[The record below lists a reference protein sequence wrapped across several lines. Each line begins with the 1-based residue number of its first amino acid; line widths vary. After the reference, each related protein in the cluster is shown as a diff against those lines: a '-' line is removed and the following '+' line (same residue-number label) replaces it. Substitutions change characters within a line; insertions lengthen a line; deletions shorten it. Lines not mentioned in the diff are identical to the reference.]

1 MARGKRELRPEIEQ
15 LKGKEAVK
23 GDLYLWLQ
31 AFVLI
36 SVAVVLCFIYVGRVV
51 TVSGSSMAPT
61 LYNGDVLLLRSGAA
75 NVEQGDI
82 VVLTR
87 EAFLSEPIVK
97 RVIATEGQTVVIDYT
112 ENSVSVDGERL
123 EEPYVAEAMVQP
135 SFSSSSVETVT
146 VPEGEIFVMG
156 DNRNHSSDSRH
167 PNLGTVDLRCV
178 LGEARAVLF
187 PLSHLQTIH

>member
-82 VVLTR
+82 VVLTQTS
-87 EAFLSEPIVK
+87 FLSEPIVK
-97 RVIATEGQTVVIDYT
+97 RVIATEGQTVVINYT

-135 SFSSSSVETVT
+135 SFSSSAVETVT

-187 PLSHLQTIH
+187 PLGHLQTIH

>member
-15 LKGKEAVK
+15 LKGKDAVK
-23 GDLYLWLQ
+23 ADLYLWLQ

-36 SVAVVLCFIYVGRVV
+36 SVAVVLCFIYLGRVV
-51 TVSGSSMAPT
+51 TVSGSSMEPT
-61 LYNGDVLLLRSGAA
+61 LRNGDMLLLRSGAGG
-75 NVEQGDI
+75 VEQGDV

-87 EAFLSEPIVK
+87 EDFLDEPIVK

-112 ENSVSVDGERL
+112 ENSVTVDGERL
-123 EEPYVAEAMVQP
+123 KEPYVVEVMAQP
-135 SFSSSSVETVT
+135 YFSGPVETVT

-167 PNLGTVDLRCV
+167 PGLGTVDLRCV
-178 LGEARAVLF
+178 LGEAKAVLL
-187 PLSHLQTIH
+187 PLGRMKTIH